1 MAQGGRWRERKIVT
15 ESYRPVPLGGP
26 EDRPVAYL
34 TGEYP
39 RASHTFIQ
47 REVAGL
53 RALGLTVRTCS
64 IRDTDPAEHVGAE
77 MQAEA
82 AATFRVIPE
91 AKKLATIPRA
101 LGRALRRPG
110 RLLSTLALAWRS
122 SPPGLRARLW
132 QLFYVIEAL
141 ILARHLQD
149 IGARHLHNHF
159 AMSSSTVAMLAARLA
174 DIPYSFTLHG
184 PDSLYTPYHWH
195 LKEKIRQAAFVS
207 CISHFARSQAMV
219 FAERDD
225 WKKLHIVHCGIEPER
240 YDHAP
245 YDGPPRLLFVGRLSG
260 VKGVPVLLE
269 ALARL
274 APTHP
279 ELRVT
284 LIGDGPDRAALEG
297 EAAERGVADR
307 CDFVGFRSQAEVA
320 EALTQHSALVL
331 PSFAEGLP
339 VVLMEALASAR
350 PVVTTRI
357 AGVAELV
364 EDGVNGRVVAPGD
377 VAALTDALADV
388 LAAPERAAAWGAA
401 GREAVLAGFVAPT
414 EAARLATL
422 ITRGHAALRPE
433 PLT

>member
-1 MAQGGRWRERKIVT
+1 MTQSQTNAAPGEQI
-15 ESYRPVPLGGP
+15 
-26 EDRPVAYL
+26 DRPIAYL

-64 IRDTDPAEHVGAE
+64 IRATDPAEHVGAE

-91 AKKLATIPRA
+91 AKRFTTIPLA

-110 RLLSTLALAWRS
+110 RLLSTLGLAWRS
-122 SPPGLRARLW
+122 SPLGLRARIW
-132 QLFYVIEAL
+132 QIFYVVEAL

-149 IGARHLHNHF
+149 IRARHLHNHF

-174 DIPYSFTLHG
+174 GIPYSFTLHG
-184 PDSLYTPYHWH
+184 PDSLYTPHHWH
-195 LKEKIRQAAFVS
+195 LREKIQQAAFVS

-219 FAERDD
+219 FAERSD
-225 WKKLHIVHCGIEPER
+225 WKKLHIIHCGIEPQR
-240 YDHAP
+240 YDHHP

-260 VKGVPVLLE
+260 VKGVPILLE

-274 APTHP
+274 APMYP
-279 ELRVT
+279 ALRLT
-284 LIGDGPDRAALEG
+284 LIGDGPERAALEA
-297 EAAERGVADR
+297 EAAERGVAAL

-320 EALTQHSALVL
+320 SALTEHTALVL

-377 VAALTDALADV
+377 AAALTEALADV

-401 GREAVLAGFVAPT
+401 GREAVLAGFVAPI
-414 EAARLATL
+414 EAARLARL
-422 ITRGHAALRPE
+422 ITCRDSALRPE